1 VINAPASSTSS
12 ATASASRSDRPSQPD
27 LPCILFV
34 GPSGYGLPPGYLAS
48 LPLTR
53 RDPVVRGDISQI
65 MTQHTTPGTLILAD
79 GVFHST
85 LSVGH
90 AEIRS
95 ALQAGWVVWGVSSM
109 GAIRAAEMAHLGLRG
124 HGRVY
129 QMFADDGDFADDEVC
144 LLHAP
149 MEPYFPL
156 SEPLVHMRLLL
167 AQMRAQGVLDAP
179 AHEAIVASLKNRWF
193 GYRTLELLTQLLREI
208 GNLDAETAAS
218 WVAQQPQY
226 RVKTQDLADLLG
238 GLYIW

>member
-1 VINAPASSTSS
+1 MTQPPK
-12 ATASASRSDRPSQPD
+12 RPDQ
-27 LPCILFV
+27 PCILFV
-34 GPSGYGLPPGYLAS
+34 GPSSYGLPSGYLAS

-65 MTQHTTPGTLILAD
+65 MTQYATPGTLILAD

-95 ALQAGWVVWGVSSM
+95 ALQSGWIVWGVSSM
-109 GAIRAAEMAHLGLRG
+109 GAIRAAEMAHLGMRG

-149 MEPYFPL
+149 MAPYFPL

-167 AQMRAQGVLDAP
+167 AQMLADGALTP
-179 AHEAIVASLKNRWF
+179 SAHDAIVHQLKNRWF
-193 GYRTLELLTQLLREI
+193 GYRTLELLAQLLTEI
-208 GNLDAETAAS
+208 GALAPEAAKG
-218 WVAQQPQY
+218 WIEQQAKY
-226 RVKTQDLADLLG
+226 RIKTQDLADLLAV
-238 GLYIW
+238 LFD